1 MTSMD
6 SISIERFSYHSLH
19 LSTGLPLLKATQ
31 QLVLDHFTGYS
42 MVIDWQQQ
50 MGQIQ
55 NATTFTEEE
64 LAAVFTLASN
74 WPSYVPYGTLM
85 INEAGEGPTPSQIDD
100 ARAARYLETL
110 IAPLKALIETCRAK
124 LHTLGL
130 DISEI
135 DQYGYRLARLNEREE
150 GRH

>member
-1 MTSMD
+1 MISTD
-6 SISIERFSYHSLH
+6 SIPTERFSYHSLH
-19 LSTGLPLLKATQ
+19 LSTGLPLLETTQ
-31 QLVLDHFTGYS
+31 QLVLDHSTGYS

-50 MGQIQ
+50 MIR

-64 LAAVFTLASN
+64 LAVVFTLASN
-74 WPSYVPYGTLM
+74 WPSYVPYETLM